1 MNTLFRISL
10 ILGFFSV
17 SVARS
22 AESTVTVAG
31 SRELRVAVVDGSK
44 ASALRDAAHTAF
56 AASLSDAIR
65 RQGGGEIGVRA
76 KCVSAD
82 HAAFNLGTGVYDA
95 VLVLTGNMPRP
106 LIMSQVL
113 RLNATLGAGKSE
125 KKVYLVFNEGDETLA
140 KLFLTS
146 FAVALTNNKFLDA
159 LDGGTDAIAAANSGT
174 KIASTP

>member
-76 KCVSAD
+76 K
-82 HAAFNLGTGVYDA
+82 AAGTD
-95 VLVLTGNMPRP
+95 PR
-106 LIMSQVL
+106 IVA
-113 RLNATLGAGKSE
+113 NATVKRVE
-125 KKVYLVFNEGDETLA
+125 RIRA
-140 KLFLTS
+140 KY
-146 FAVALTNNKFLDA
+146 KP
-159 LDGGTDAIAAANSGT
+159 AI
-174 KIASTP
+174 

>member
-1 MNTLFRISL
+1 MNAIFRTSL
-10 ILGFFSV
+10 VLGFLFV

-31 SRELRVAVVDGSK
+31 SRELRLAVVDSAK
-44 ASALRDAAHTAF
+44 PSASRDASHAAF
-56 AASLSDAIR
+56 ALSLSDAIR
-65 RQGGGEIGVRA
+65 HQGGGEIGVRA

-106 LIMSQVL
+106 LMMSQVL
-113 RLNATLGAGKSE
+113 RLNATLGAGKTE
-125 KKVYLVFNEGDETLA
+125 KKVYLVFNDGDESLA

-159 LDGGTDAIAAANSGT
+159 VDGGTDPITAANSGT
-174 KIASTP
+174 KIAATP